1 MEKRRTHVLQ
11 WHPAFYADI
20 QIELEAE
27 ADLLIFENEHQL
39 GTKPKEIDVLI
50 VKKEQEVPVR
60 KNIGRIFRKYN
71 IVEYKSPTDY
81 LSIDDFY
88 KVYGYACFYKAD
100 TSREDSIKIQD
111 ITITF
116 VCHRYPR
123 SLMRHLKEER
133 GYQITGVEDGIYYI
147 IGDKIPIQMIL
158 TKELSEKHNLWLKSL
173 TDDLEGADTVRRLIE
188 QYGEHKEN
196 KLYKSVMNLIVRA
209 NQDKFKEVKT
219 MCEALEELMKDEM
232 DAKKAEGKMEGKTE
246 SVLDLLLD
254 LGEVPEKLQAEIM
267 GQKNPEIL
275 KQWIKYAARAETI
288 EEFEQKI
295 RKME

>member
-1 MEKRRTHVLQ
+1 MDKPRTHALQ

-20 QIELEAE
+20 QIELEEVAG
-27 ADLLIFENEHQL
+27 LLVFENEHQL
-39 GTKPKEIDVLI
+39 GTKPKEIDVLS
-50 VKKEQEVPVR
+50 VKKEAEVPIR
-60 KNIGRIFRKYN
+60 KNIGRIFRKHN

-123 SLMRHLKEER
+123 SLIRHLKEER

-219 MCEALEELMKDEM
+219 MCEALEELMKEEM
-232 DAKKAEGKMEGKTE
+232 DAKKAEGKTE

-275 KQWIKYAARAETI
+275 KQWIKYAARAETV

>member
-1 MEKRRTHVLQ
+1 
-11 WHPAFYADI
+11 
-20 QIELEAE
+20 
-27 ADLLIFENEHQL
+27 
-39 GTKPKEIDVLI
+39 
-50 VKKEQEVPVR
+50 
-60 KNIGRIFRKYN
+60 
-71 IVEYKSPTDY
+71 
-81 LSIDDFY
+81 
-88 KVYGYACFYKAD
+88 
-100 TSREDSIKIQD
+100 
-111 ITITF
+111 
-116 VCHRYPR
+116 
-123 SLMRHLKEER
+123 
-133 GYQITGVEDGIYYI
+133 
-147 IGDKIPIQMIL
+147 MIL

-254 LGEVPEKLQAEIM
+254 LGEVPEKLRAEIM

-275 KQWIKYAARAETI
+275 KQWIKYAARAETV

>member
-1 MEKRRTHVLQ
+1 
-11 WHPAFYADI
+11 
-20 QIELEAE
+20 
-27 ADLLIFENEHQL
+27 
-39 GTKPKEIDVLI
+39 
-50 VKKEQEVPVR
+50 
-60 KNIGRIFRKYN
+60 
-71 IVEYKSPTDY
+71 
-81 LSIDDFY
+81 
-88 KVYGYACFYKAD
+88 
-100 TSREDSIKIQD
+100 
-111 ITITF
+111 
-116 VCHRYPR
+116 
-123 SLMRHLKEER
+123 
-133 GYQITGVEDGIYYI
+133 
-147 IGDKIPIQMIL
+147 MIL

-275 KQWIKYAARAETI
+275 KQWIKYAARAETV

>member
-27 ADLLIFENEHQL
+27 AGLLIFENEHQL

-123 SLMRHLKEER
+123 SLIRHLKEER
-133 GYQITGVEDGIYYI
+133 GYQITRVEDGIYYI

-219 MCEALEELMKDEM
+219 MCEALEELMNC
-232 DAKKAEGKMEGKTE
+232 
-246 SVLDLLLD
+246 LLYTSPSPRD
-254 LGEVPEKLQAEIM
+254 T
-267 GQKNPEIL
+267 
-275 KQWIKYAARAETI
+275 R
-288 EEFEQKI
+288 
-295 RKME
+295 